1 MKGKFIQIL
10 KPRPFRY
17 EEDFKQFC
25 EMVKQYVAISEIK
38 ENLDQIFLCLIDDR
52 TLLAKLTSEK
62 FEVGSDKDLEKLCES
77 ALKMY
82 YLSSNKLNLISNL
95 MNIRQGKLEN
105 IDDFEYKLS
114 LAAARIE
121 GSEKIKL
128 TAFINGLKN
137 SAIKSKI
144 RKNCETKN
152 LTDYSEILNL
162 AKIIERFQLKK
173 NPIAVSIFVTLML

>member
-1 MKGKFIQIL
+1 MSNRTITTGDGSVLRILRYGDTPKMKGKFIQIL

-25 EMVKQYVAISEIK
+25 EIVKQYVAISEIK

-82 YLSSNKLNLISNL
+82 YLSSNELNLISNL

-137 SAIKSKI
+137 SANYSNQKFERIVKQKI
-144 RKNCETKN
+144 
-152 LTDYSEILNL
+152 
-162 AKIIERFQLKK
+162 
-173 NPIAVSIFVTLML
+173 